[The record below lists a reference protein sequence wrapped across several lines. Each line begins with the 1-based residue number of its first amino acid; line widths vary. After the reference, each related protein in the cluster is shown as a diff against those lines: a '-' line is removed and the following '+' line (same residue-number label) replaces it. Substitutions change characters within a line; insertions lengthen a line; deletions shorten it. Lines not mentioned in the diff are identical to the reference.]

1 MRPRTEDLKT
11 TRKKQY
17 EKVARGEF
25 VIQNPLPRSRSGSSD
40 KDGITIKDLFA
51 LNITQE
57 DFDLVNK
64 ETLESTNPRIATIK
78 RVLHIGKSDFASIL
92 YHL

>member
-1 MRPRTEDLKT
+1 M
-11 TRKKQY
+11 
-17 EKVARGEF
+17 
-25 VIQNPLPRSRSGSSD
+25 SSD

-57 DFDLVNK
+57 DIDLVNK
-64 ETLESTNPRIATIK
+64 ETAESINPRIVTIR
-78 RVLHIGKSDFASIL
+78 RVLHIGKSDSASIL